1 MQRQMEVCNQLVSME
16 QGLLQNSRYRL
27 HYATILFISMGFSLR
42 ASKRSTTS
50 LSVVSVQA
58 TEIPPK
64 ETVTYSKQTQTA
76 NTGGVERDGGYSLNV
91 MPIFFNVKSFYFDP
105 KTFQSS
111 QNRCLHFILNFF
123 ANFPF

>member
-1 MQRQMEVCNQLVSME
+1 MLIGLV
-16 QGLLQNSRYRL
+16 
-27 HYATILFISMGFSLR
+27 FVFSSR

-76 NTGGVERDGGYSLNV
+76 NTGGVERDGGYN
-91 MPIFFNVKSFYFDP
+91 FENTK
-105 KTFQSS
+105 KTLQIV
-111 QNRCLHFILNFF
+111 RLCEWMCT
-123 ANFPF
+123 